1 MLVAT
6 GLGFAIMSRA
16 TVANEI
22 RLGQLVQVPL
32 MPRLVRSMSVVYPK
46 ERIHSQMVSSFV
58 EFAKQN
64 LGTMP
69 VAEAESAH
77 A

>member
-1 MLVAT
+1 
-6 GLGFAIMSRA
+6 
-16 TVANEI
+16 
-22 RLGQLVQVPL
+22 
-32 MPRLVRSMSVVYPK
+32 MPRLIRSMSVVYPK

-69 VAEAESAH
+69 VAEADSAH